1 MLGLLLF
8 LAQAANPGLVDQAR
22 ALPPEFCADAML
34 RLAASPLLTDT
45 KQRRGLIEEAFAAG
59 THAPLPY
66 RPVPDDLHNGLEAL
80 TLQTRAV
87 NAMLALDAV
96 RALAC
101 FATSHRPIRPASP
114 AGCVHT
120 GPVGLL
126 SDSRAPVRIG
136 IQRQGEGRGRRLQF
150 LQQIIASIQSPSQ
163 VVPALKMMPDAGARM
178 TAAQRRQLAGAI
190 AGVLDRVAGSDREYA
205 ASENVLVPSALPEM
219 HDSQMFVPALRS
231 YIVRHLSAARC
242 SDAIPAGGLPESAR
256 QFNALIARLSPTTA
270 QLRPITLEESQ
281 PLRVDGTLERP
292 PSPSGQPAGAGLHFL
307 EQQYAASGNHEIWF
321 SQVQAM
327 LKTAGSP
334 GELGEMVAQFQPHHR
349 AVCQAGGLHRPA
361 LITPVRRTLFLKFFL
376 PILFPPF
383 SFLSPPPSS
392 RPA

>member
-8 LAQAANPGLVDQAR
+8 LAQAATPGLVDQAR

-34 RLAASPLLTDT
+34 RLAASPRFTDA
-45 KQRRGLIEEAFAAG
+45 KQRRALIEEAFAAG
-59 THAPLPY
+59 AHAPLPY
-66 RPVPDDLHNGLEAL
+66 RSVPDDLRNGLEAL

-87 NAMLALDAV
+87 NAMLAFDAP
-96 RALAC
+96 RALAMFRDIPSPGLPRLTC
-101 FATSHRPIRPASP
+101 RDSATPDLSAYYQT
-114 AGCVHT
+114 AGR
-120 GPVGLL
+120 LFE
-126 SDSRAPVRIG
+126 SAFSREERSA
-136 IQRQGEGRGRRLQF
+136 EGDLQF
-150 LQQIIASIQSPSQ
+150 LQQVLVSIQSPSQ

-178 TAAQRRQLAGAI
+178 SAAQRRQLAGAI

-270 QLRPITLEESQ
+270 QLRPIALEEVQ
-281 PLRVDGTLERP
+281 PLRVDGAFEKRP
-292 PSPSGQPAGAGLHFL
+292 GPAGPPAPADLHFL

-321 SQVQAM
+321 SQVRAM
-327 LKTAGSP
+327 LKTARSSGDV
-334 GELGEMVAQFQPHHR
+334 GEMARSSNPIIALYARLAAFTE
-349 AVCQAGGLHRPA
+349 RP
-361 LITPVRRTLFLKFFL
+361 
-376 PILFPPF
+376 
-383 SFLSPPPSS
+383 
-392 RPA
+392 